1 MPRSSVAKKTI
12 DVDARTVTFDFGE
25 KVGAVISN
33 LNHCTPE
40 MVLRYALHGACQKH
54 GDAYSGCAGDA
65 IVAAAACTKSVEQ
78 VEGATPKWTDRKAGV
93 PGLPSVFVEAVQR
106 QQLAIHDRDLSF
118 DAVKDKL
125 EAMTDDKRKALK
137 QNAKLGA
144 IMAEIRAERATA
156 KATVDTDTDAD
167 MEALD

>member
-1 MPRSSVAKKTI
+1 MPRSSVAKKTTNL
-12 DVDARTVTFDFGE
+12 DERTVLFDFGDAGQVTFD
-25 KVGAVISN
+25 
-33 LNHCTPE
+33 LNKCTAE
-40 MVLRYALHGACQKH
+40 NVLRHALHGASQKH
-54 GDAYSGCAGDA
+54 GDSYSGCAGDA
-65 IVAAAACTKSVEQ
+65 KAAFILCTKSVLQ
-78 VEGATPKWTDRKAGV
+78 VVGDGGKWTDRKAGV

-125 EAMTDDKRKALK
+125 EAMTDAKRKALK

-144 IMAEIRAERATA
+144 IMAEIRAERAAA